1 MFAVNTFHLIQTLK
15 KERKKRNIKHVD
27 LLVYTWEPFNASG
40 QIYMPLASAFSL
52 RICGPTNP
60 SDTKKKVVVLPTLI
74 PVACAHPSAIKM
86 TGFTSDLCNALAAMF
101 SLFCPITIL
110 TYCGEEKLVLCNGI

>member
-60 SDTKKKVVVLPTLI
+60 SDTKKKGGRLT
-74 PVACAHPSAIKM
+74 HPH
-86 TGFTSDLCNALAAMF
+86 
-101 SLFCPITIL
+101 P
-110 TYCGEEKLVLCNGI
+110 CGMCSSICYKNDWIHI